1 MKVTLAQ
8 LNPIV
13 GDIEGN
19 FKKVIEVLDNKSTE
33 TDIVVFPELFL
44 TGYPPKDLLEM
55 PWFIEKCGEAVRN
68 LAKASEKYRP
78 VGIIIGAPVM
88 SGDALYNSAI
98 FIRGGKVLF
107 TQHKM
112 LLPSY
117 DVFDEKRYFK
127 SPASV
132 DVVEFMSE
140 RLGISICEDAWNVPE
155 SGTGN
160 WYERDP
166 IAELARKGATIMINI
181 SASPFNMGKE
191 EERYM
196 VIGGH
201 ARKYGVPF
209 IYVNQVGGNDEL
221 IFDGR
226 SMAFDKNGDPQDI
239 MSPFTENV
247 RTIETALPGNRGA
260 YVPRDRIASLHDALV
275 LGIRDYVRK
284 CGFQKAVV
292 GLSGGIDSSLVCS
305 LAAEALGK
313 ENITGITMPS
323 KFSSRGSVEDS
334 MKLSSNLGIEFLN
347 IPISGIFDSCMK
359 ATKKIFAGK
368 ESDKTEENLQARIRG
383 SILMAFSNK
392 FGHLPLS
399 TGNKSELAVG
409 YCTLY
414 GDMSGGLAVISD
426 VPKTAVYKLAEY
438 INRTKG
444 EIIPQAVF
452 RKPPSAELKSNQ
464 TDQDTLPPYDILD
477 RILEHLIEE
486 GMPAVEIA
494 RNGFNKRIVDWT
506 VEAVKKNEYKRKQA
520 PLGLKVTP
528 KAFGSGRRM
537 PIAAKY

>member
-1 MKVTLAQ
+1 
-8 LNPIV
+8 
-13 GDIEGN
+13 
-19 FKKVIEVLDNKSTE
+19 
-33 TDIVVFPELFL
+33 
-44 TGYPPKDLLEM
+44 
-55 PWFIEKCGEAVRN
+55 
-68 LAKASEKYRP
+68 
-78 VGIIIGAPVM
+78 
-88 SGDALYNSAI
+88 
-98 FIRGGKVLF
+98 
-107 TQHKM
+107 
-112 LLPSY
+112 
-117 DVFDEKRYFK
+117 
-127 SPASV
+127 
-132 DVVEFMSE
+132 
-140 RLGISICEDAWNVPE
+140 
-155 SGTGN
+155 
-160 WYERDP
+160 
-166 IAELARKGATIMINI
+166 
-181 SASPFNMGKE
+181 
-191 EERYM
+191 
-196 VIGGH
+196 
-201 ARKYGVPF
+201 
-209 IYVNQVGGNDEL
+209 
-221 IFDGR
+221 
-226 SMAFDKNGDPQDI
+226 MAFDKNGDPQDI